1 MIAHTVNDCLDMGLV
16 FEKLEEYFLYAPQY
30 NGTTLRTRSWY
41 FSRFSTAGWHAY
53 MPVVDIHL
61 DQLTILLSKRK
72 ELYKKW
78 KYYLEEEYFPPESV
92 TGFSIKFIRVGS

>member
-53 MPVVDIHL
+53 IPVVDIQWFNVLSLHHL
-61 DQLTILLSKRK
+61 DQFTILLSKRK
-72 ELYKKW
+72 ELYKKL
-78 KYYLEEEYFPPESV
+78 KYYLEEVYFPPESV
-92 TGFSIKFIRVGS
+92 TVF